1 MIERLLANALG
12 PVIDA
17 EARLKRRRLAAFV
30 LLLGTL
36 GLGSL
41 AAAAIFGNWWSWEA
55 VIAVLAAT
63 AGAATVGLIVLARS
77 RPDLRAIAREVEAR
91 HPDLRVALLTAMDQ
105 KPGPNGELG
114 YLQQRLLGDV
124 SEHAIKNRWV
134 RKVSGRKLALAGWNQ
149 FLALVAFCVSAWLLL
164 GQAPQPGT
172 LVADPATTTQPPE
185 VDPVTDIEVAVTPGD
200 VELEKGSRLVIEAT
214 FSGRAPGEAMVVLA
228 NENGER
234 RIPMNVGLD
243 DTVFSAL
250 VPKIDSDGSYK
261 IAFEESG
268 SEEFAIKTFEFPVLL
283 QADATIAPPAYLKEE
298 TKTITDTRKITVME
312 GSEIAWSLQVNKPIA
327 AAELFG
333 EDQTIIALKPSAD
346 DPTVLVASH
355 VPEKSQKYRVH
366 LVDDADRA
374 NKRPPWLTVN
384 VKRNLPP
391 ELKFEFP
398 GQDYEVTSVQ
408 ELPIEGEVFDDVG
421 VKAVGFTYQYG
432 GEEKD
437 VVLASEEL
445 PGGEKHPVT
454 TDIDM
459 ESLDLEP
466 RDLIAYH
473 FWAEDIDR
481 DGNPRRTTS
490 DMFFAEVRF
499 FDDIVREGAP
509 QQGMGMGQE
518 GGAQKLLQMQ
528 KDVVNAA
535 WKVRRDLDFKK
546 PFSSASSDID
556 VLQESQAIV
565 VTMVDETMQ
574 RVDDP
579 ELTQI
584 YTDAR
589 EIMEKAVGEFQ
600 KSIAEEEAEIVAVG
614 HQSAMDA
621 YAKLIQARSRETEI
635 SMSKSQSQNASQQEK
650 QRNMNLEL
658 KQKELK
664 YEEQSQAQQEN
675 QTAEQ
680 KENLEVLA
688 RLKELARRQ
697 EAIAEKIKEL
707 QNQLADADE
716 DEKEEIERQLKR
728 LREEQQ
734 ELLRDLD
741 DLSEKMDSD
750 QNRANMAEEREQLE
764 ETREN
769 VQKTA
774 EKLDK
779 GDLAEAANE
788 ATRAQE
794 ELEEMQEEFRK
805 KTSSQFA
812 EEVRQLRD
820 STRALAENQKELGEQ
835 LDTLA
840 ENSRT
845 DPFSTERQQERAEVS
860 RAMSEQIRELSDTI
874 EEMKTLSEESETSE
888 PLLSDALYEAVRDT
902 MTGGVME
909 SLEEARDYAS
919 YNRAEQART
928 PEQAAARGIEK
939 LAENIEAAAEKILG
953 NESDALRLA
962 RSELD
967 RLIEQ
972 SKDESQRL
980 AQNGEPSENGENPS
994 NEQNGAQ
1001 QGKEGDP
1008 TKSGQNEEESQASAG
1023 GQEPGEAEGLDSDT
1037 RQRRVR
1043 LPGPGEQPGEQP
1055 GEKGKGES
1063 EGQVASEEG
1072 EPPGQG
1078 EGREKGKGEAPGEGK
1093 GELAK
1098 GGEKG
1103 EMPGEGKGGEKAGRG
1118 KGEGKGEL
1126 AQGEGQGK
1134 GEGQSDSPEGEG
1146 QGEGKGKGDQPGEGR
1161 GGEKSQLAQAQ
1172 QSAQQSGQQPAGNQT
1187 GGNSGARSGSN
1198 FGGDDRGDRLGATPQ
1213 QGGQPLFF
1221 DRQSEQRVAG
1231 PITGEDYEDWSNT
1244 LSNIEEMLPQ
1254 DDLRNEVAK
1263 VLDDARS
1270 MRIDFRR
1277 DNAPPDAASIEKRIT
1292 DPLIEL
1298 RGRISEELAKMN
1310 KDNPIAPIDR
1320 DPVPSEFRDLVRRYY
1335 EELGAGN

>member
-1 MIERLLANALG
+1 MIERLLSNALG

-41 AAAAIFGNWWSWEA
+41 AAIAIFANWWSWEA
-55 VIAVLAAT
+55 VLAVLAAT
-63 AGAATVGLIVLARS
+63 VGAAIVGLIVLARS
-77 RPDLRAIAREVEAR
+77 RPDIRAIAREVEGK

-149 FLALVAFCVSAWLLL
+149 FFALVAFCVSAWLLL
-164 GQAPQPGT
+164 GQVPQRGD
-172 LVADPATTTQPPE
+172 LVSDPDSTRTPPE
-185 VDPVTDIEVAVTPGD
+185 AETVADIEVAVTPGD
-200 VELEKGSRLVIEAT
+200 VELEKGSRLIVEAT
-214 FSGRAPGEAMVVLA
+214 FSGRSPGEAMVVLS
-228 NENGER
+228 NEKGER

-243 DTVFSAL
+243 DSVFSAL
-250 VPKIDSDGSYK
+250 VPKIDGDGVYK
-261 IAFEESG
+261 IAFEEAASD
-268 SEEFAIKTFEFPVLL
+268 EFAITTFEFPLLL
-283 QADATIAPPAYLKEE
+283 QADATITPPAYLKEE
-298 TKTITDTRKITVME
+298 PKTVADTRKITVME
-312 GSEIAWSLQVNKPIA
+312 GSEVAWSLKVNKPVA

-333 EDQTIIALKPSAD
+333 EDKSIIALEPSSD
-346 DPTVLVASH
+346 DPTILIANH
-355 VPEKSQKYRVH
+355 VPEESQKYRVH
-366 LVDDADRA
+366 LVDGADRA

-384 VKRNLPP
+384 VKKNLPP

-398 GQDYEVTSVQ
+398 AQDYEVTSVQ

-421 VKAVGFTYQYG
+421 VKSVGFTYQYG
-432 GEEKD
+432 NEEKD
-437 VVLASEEL
+437 VVLASDEL
-445 PGGEKHPVT
+445 PGGEKHPVA

-459 ESLDLEP
+459 ESLGLEP

-499 FDDIVREGAP
+499 FDDIIREGAP
-509 QQGMGMGQE
+509 QQGMGMGEQ

-546 PFSSASSDID
+546 PFESVSSDID

-565 VTMVDETMQ
+565 ITMVDETMQ

-579 ELTQI
+579 ELKQI

-589 EIMEKAVGEFQ
+589 EIMQKAVDEFQ
-600 KSIAEEEAEIVAVG
+600 KSIAEEQAELVAAG

-635 SMSKSQSQNASQQEK
+635 SMSKSQSQGASQQEK

-658 KQKELK
+658 EQKELK
-664 YEEQSQAQQEN
+664 YEEQSKAQQEN

-688 RLKELARRQ
+688 RLKELASRQ

-716 DEKEEIERQLKR
+716 EEKEEIERQLKR

-774 EKLDK
+774 EKLDE
-779 GDLAEAANE
+779 GSLAEAANE

-812 EEVRQLRD
+812 EEVRKLRD
-820 STRALAENQKELGEQ
+820 SARQLAENQEQLGEQ
-835 LDTLA
+835 LGTLA
-840 ENSRT
+840 ENSKN
-845 DPFSTERQQERAEVS
+845 DPFSTERQRERAEVS
-860 RAMSEQIRELSDTI
+860 RAMSEQIRDLSDTI
-874 EEMKTLSEESETSE
+874 EEMKTLSEESEVSE

-939 LAENIEAAAEKILG
+939 LAENVEAAAEKILG

-972 SKDESQRL
+972 SEDESQRL
-980 AQNGEPSENGENPS
+980 AQNGEPNANGENPS
-994 NEQNGAQ
+994 TQPSSAEASEGEQGREK
-1001 QGKEGDP
+1001 GEG
-1008 TKSGQNEEESQASAG
+1008 QASAG
-1023 GQEPGEAEGLDSDT
+1023 GQEPGEEPKLGSGD
-1037 RQRRVR
+1037 
-1043 LPGPGEQPGEQP
+1043 QP
-1055 GEKGKGES
+1055 GEKGKGKS

-1072 EPPGQG
+1072 EKPGQG
-1078 EGREKGKGEAPGEGK
+1078 EGQEKGKGDGEAPGK

-1103 EMPGEGKGGEKAGRG
+1103 EMPGQGKGGEKGEKG

-1126 AQGEGQGK
+1126 AQGEGE
-1134 GEGQSDSPEGEG
+1134 GEGQSDSPESQGKGNGKGEQPGEGEG
-1146 QGEGKGKGDQPGEGR
+1146 QGK
-1161 GGEKSQLAQAQ
+1161 GGEKGQEQLAQ
-1172 QSAQQSGQQPAGNQT
+1172 GQQPGQQGGAQEDCDKP
-1187 GGNSGARSGSN
+1187 GGNSGARFGSN
-1198 FGGDDRGDRLGATPQ
+1198 FDGDDRGDRLGAPPQ

-1277 DNAPPDAASIEKRIT
+1277 DNAPPEAAAVEQRIT
-1292 DPLIEL
+1292 QPLIEL